1 MTGGRLP
8 LTVVGGYLGAGK
20 TTLINALLAD
30 PAGERIAVLV
40 NDFGDIDIDARLMDS
55 GDADV
60 MSLTN
65 GCICCSLADGFAEAL
80 DRIRDLAGRIDRVVI
95 EVSGVGDPR
104 KVAQWGHVP
113 GFTLDGV
120 VVLVDAETVRAV
132 EAVLRERLK
141 AGAGMLFVSHDE
153 DQAGRLSRRGL
164 RVAEGVVTEGVL

>member
-55 GDADV
+55 DDADV

-120 VVLVDAETVRAV
+120 VVLVDAETVRERSRDRYV
-132 EAVLRERLK
+132 GETVLSQL
-141 AGAGMLFVSHDE
+141 AGADLV
-153 DQAGRLSRRGL
+153 
-164 RVAEGVVTEGVL
+164 VVTRADLLDETVTSEV